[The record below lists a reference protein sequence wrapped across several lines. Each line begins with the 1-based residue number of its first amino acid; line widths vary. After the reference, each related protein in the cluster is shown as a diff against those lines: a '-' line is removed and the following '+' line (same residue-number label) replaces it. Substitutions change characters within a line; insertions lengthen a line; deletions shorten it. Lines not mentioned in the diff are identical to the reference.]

1 MAFMT
6 LRFESACLGKNVAV
20 NIVRPQG
27 ELKGVLYLLHGL
39 SDDES
44 IYMRRS
50 SIERYAEKEKLMV
63 IMPNGDRYFYT
74 DTPGCGHYFSF
85 ITKELPAVL
94 KDTFANFPTER
105 KKTFIGGISMG
116 GYGALKAA
124 LRCPDKYS
132 SVLCLSGAF
141 DICGMAESSFLG
153 GQPWWQSILGDVSAA
168 RGGNEDVFALAEKRK
183 AEGVQL
189 PRITMWCGESDF
201 ILDQSRR
208 MYKHLNDLGYPVSY
222 AESAGSHCWDS
233 WDPALENF
241 LPIITKEW
249 TT

>member
-1 MAFMT
+1 MAFIT
-6 LRFESACLGKNVAV
+6 LRFESGYLGKNVAV
-20 NIVRPQG
+20 NIVRPDK
-27 ELKGVLYLLHGL
+27 EINGVLYLLHGL

-74 DTPGCGHYFSF
+74 DTPGCGRYFSF
-85 ITKELPAVL
+85 ITKELPARMQS
-94 KDTFANFPTER
+94 TFADFPTDR
-105 KKTFIGGISMG
+105 AKTFIGGISMG

-124 LRCPDKYS
+124 LRCPEQYS

-141 DICGMAESSFLG
+141 DICTMAESSFLG
-153 GQPWWQSILGDVSAA
+153 GKDWWQSILGDVSAA
-168 RGGNEDVFALAEKRK
+168 RGGSEDVFALAEKRK
-183 AEGVQL
+183 AEGVEL

-208 MYKHLNDLGYPVSY
+208 MYKHLNDLGYNVSY

-241 LPIITKEW
+241 IPIITKEW
-249 TT
+249 TV

>member
-1 MAFMT
+1 MALIN

-20 NIVRPQG
+20 NIVRPSGQ
-27 ELKGVLYLLHGL
+27 LKGVLYLLHGL

-44 IYMRRS
+44 IYLRRS
-50 SIERYAEKEKLMV
+50 SIERYAEREKLLIV
-63 IMPNGDRYFYT
+63 MPNGDRYFYT

-85 ITKELPAVL
+85 ITKELPAL
-94 KDTFANFPTER
+94 LQNTLCNFPTDR
-105 KKTFIGGISMG
+105 DHTYISGISMG

-124 LRCPDKYS
+124 LRCPEQYS

-153 GQPWWQSILGDVSAA
+153 GRDWWQCILGNVEAA
-168 RGGNEDVFALAEKRK
+168 RGGSEDVFALAQKCKE
-183 AEGVQL
+183 EGAKL

-208 MYKHLNDLGYPVSY
+208 MYKHLLDLGYNVSY

-241 LPIITKEW
+241 LPLIANK
-249 TT
+249 

>member
-20 NIVRPQG
+20 NIIRPQG
-27 ELKGVLYLLHGL
+27 NLNGVLYLLHGL

-94 KDTFANFPTER
+94 KDTFANFPIER

-124 LRCPDKYS
+124 LRNPDKYS

-141 DICGMAESSFLG
+141 DICGMAENSFLG
-153 GQPWWQSILGDVSAA
+153 GKDWWQSILGDVSTA
-168 RGGNEDVFALAEKRK
+168 RSGSEDVFALAEKCK
-183 AEGVQL
+183 AEGVEL
-189 PRITMWCGESDF
+189 PRITMWCGKSDF
-201 ILDQSRR
+201 ILDQSRC
-208 MYKHLNDLGYPVSY
+208 MYKHLSELGYDVSY
-222 AESAGSHCWDS
+222 AESNGSHCWDS

-241 LPIITKEW
+241 LPIIAKG
-249 TT
+249 

>member
-1 MAFMT
+1 MAFIT
-6 LRFESACLGKNVAV
+6 LRFESGYLGKNVAV
-20 NIVRPQG
+20 NIVRPDG
-27 ELKGVLYLLHGL
+27 EIKGALYLLHGL

-50 SIERYAEKEKLMV
+50 SIERYTEKEKLIV

-85 ITKELPAVL
+85 ITKELPARMRS
-94 KDTFANFPTER
+94 TFADFPTDR
-105 KKTFIGGISMG
+105 AKTFIGGISMG

-124 LRCPDKYS
+124 LRCPEQYS

-141 DICGMAESSFLG
+141 DICGMAEKSFLG
-153 GQPWWQSILGDVSAA
+153 GKDWWQSILGDVNAA
-168 RGGNEDVFALAEKRK
+168 RGGSEDVFALAEKRK
-183 AEGVQL
+183 AEGVEL

-201 ILDQSRR
+201 ILAQSRA
-208 MYKHLNDLGYPVSY
+208 MYKHLNDLGYNVSY

-241 LPIITKEW
+241 IPIITKEW
-249 TT
+249 TV